1 MADMSNLTDT
11 IPTASTDKV
20 ERLMLAK
27 QERLAVK
34 AWRDAGSEGDAPATP
49 NLDALN
55 SDYESGVST
64 TVKNKK
70 ASKSANPRA
79 DKVEGIVFMYNGKPV
94 AHNFLARLAANLKMP
109 VVDFKALLA
118 EQGVTAP
125 QTTTWALMV
134 GDAAVGAVLPGD
146 DVPELLAVERTS
158 RKARAPK
165 VETVEEVAWSIRR
178 VANRTYVASR
188 DDAELGRFDSAKKAL
203 SEVVAA
209 GGPEQ
214 VEVEDVRALQPV

>member
-1 MADMSNLTDT
+1 MSNHTDT
-11 IPTASTDKV
+11 IPTASTDKA
-20 ERLMLAK
+20 ERYNLAK
-27 QERLAVK
+27 QEKAALK
-34 AWRDAGSEGDAPATP
+34 AWREDGEQGEAPATP
-49 NLDALN
+49 NLDALHA
-55 SDYESGVST
+55 DYESGKDS
-64 TVKNKK
+64 TVKKSKK
-70 ASKSANPRA
+70 ASKSTNPRD
-79 DKVEGIVFMYNGKPV
+79 DKAEGIVFMYNGKPV

-118 EQGVTAP
+118 EQGIDAP
-125 QTTTWALMV
+125 QTTTWAVMV

-146 DVPELLAVERTS
+146 DVPELLATVRTS
-158 RKARAPK
+158 RKAKAAK

-178 VANRTYVASR
+178 VATRMYVASR

-203 SEVVAA
+203 AEVVAA